1 MFFLCVVI
9 GICLI
14 LGIAAINDI
23 VFFVQRRG
31 LRDDSERYR
40 QFINYR
46 D

>member
-1 MFFLCVVI
+1 MFFLYVLI

-14 LGIAAINDI
+14 LGIAAVNDI
-23 VFFVQRRG
+23 IFAIQRKG

-40 QFINYR
+40 QFVNYR